1 MHEWALAESVVTTA
15 IQVAEKEDLKQ
26 ITKII
31 IRLGELQQIND
42 EIFRFAVKEIAEAN
56 KDWFEDVAIE
66 IETERTELACQR
78 CGHSW
83 KFSDMK
89 SKLNDDESEAIHFIP
104 EVAFVHTRCPN
115 CGSPDFKIKKGRGVT
130 LARITGKK
138 EEAG

>member
-1 MHEWALAESVVTTA
+1 MHEWALAESVVATA
-15 IQVAEKEDLKQ
+15 IQVAEKEQIKK

-42 EIFRFAVKEIAEAN
+42 EIFRFAVKEVVGIN
-56 KDWFEDVAIE
+56 KGLFDDVEIE
-66 IETERTELACQR
+66 IETERTELTCQR
-78 CGHSW
+78 CAHTW

-89 SKLNDDESEAIHFIP
+89 SGLNEDESEAIHFIP

-115 CGSPDFKIKKGRGVT
+115 CNSPDFKINKGRGVT

-138 EEAG
+138 EEST